1 MPRHPDP
8 IVETPSGAVRGV
20 RDGSG
25 ERYRALPYAAA
36 PTGAGRFAPPSP
48 HRGWAGVRDATRP
61 SPTAPQPHRDFGRL
75 DMTPYF
81 GPGWVPGEEYLT
93 VDVHTPAASTGTA
106 FGTGTATG
114 VGGHPVMVF
123 VHGGGFVTGSNRAAL
138 YDGSAFA
145 RDGVVLVTVNYRLG
159 IPGFLDVAGA
169 PPNRGLLDVLAAL
182 RWIRDTIPVFGG
194 DPENVTVFGQSAG
207 ATLVG
212 GLLAT
217 PQAKG
222 LFRRAI
228 IQSGNGTGAFTPEQ
242 ARKVT
247 AAAAAALGIEAT
259 AEAFAP
265 IPDERFLAV
274 LPALAGLDLRTDT
287 ATDPLAGLSPFSLVL
302 PVQPADA
309 LADGP
314 AGAIDLLIGTNIHE
328 GHLYLAP
335 HGNLDSTTQADVLAV
350 ASRTHADPGAAIAAH
365 RAARP
370 DATPGELRSAL
381 LGQVLFEAGTTR
393 MAQAH
398 ARISGGR
405 TYRYSFGYRSTA
417 LDGRLG
423 AAHTVELPFVFDLAD
438 QPWLHGDAG
447 LLGPDPA
454 PAGLAAQV
462 HGAWVEF
469 ARTGD
474 PGWAPYD
481 PERPSVEFL
490 DGGRSGP
497 TSQSPS
503 QDQPPNGRPQFG
515 ESGRGRATAS
525 GGRRNA

>member
-1 MPRHPDP
+1 M
-8 IVETPSGAVRGV
+8 RGV

-48 HRGWAGVRDATRP
+48 HPGWSGVRDATRP

-114 VGGHPVMVF
+114 VGGRPVMVF

-182 RWIRDTIPVFGG
+182 RWIRDTIAVFGG

-212 GLLAT
+212 ALLAT

-247 AAAAAALGIEAT
+247 AAAAAALGIEPT

-314 AGAIDLLIGTNIHE
+314 AGAIDLLIGTNIRR
-328 GHLYLAP
+328 GAP
-335 HGNLDSTTQADVLAV
+335 L
-350 ASRTHADPGAAIAAH
+350 SRTARKPGLHHTGRRARSRQPHACGPGGRHRRTPRGTAGRDTG
-365 RAARP
+365 RAA
-370 DATPGELRSAL
+370 
-381 LGQVLFEAGTTR
+381 
-393 MAQAH
+393 
-398 ARISGGR
+398 
-405 TYRYSFGYRSTA
+405 
-417 LDGRLG
+417 
-423 AAHTVELPFVFDLAD
+423 
-438 QPWLHGDAG
+438 
-447 LLGPDPA
+447 LGPA
-454 PAGLAAQV
+454 
-462 HGAWVEF
+462 
-469 ARTGD
+469 
-474 PGWAPYD
+474 
-481 PERPSVEFL
+481 
-490 DGGRSGP
+490 RSGP
-497 TSQSPS
+497 VRGGHDAHGAGPRA
-503 QDQPPNGRPQFG
+503 DLGRPHVPLLVRIPLHG
-515 ESGRGRATAS
+515 PGRAS
-525 GGRRNA
+525 RRRPHR